1 MLPREGASKGE
12 FLKIRYSYKSEC
24 VTARKSMPI
33 GTNPQPRL
41 RNTSRDGLGGGGDIA
56 TRKCIGTFEGRDEGG
71 SKAELRR
78 PYKATTVAYEPS
90 QRGLDR
96 AFSETRSFAWDLPPC
111 TSHRLWP
118 VWYGG
123 DGRSTGERRD
133 RACAI
138 RQC

>member
-1 MLPREGASKGE
+1 M
-12 FLKIRYSYKSEC
+12 KIRDSYKSER

-78 PYKATTVAYEPS
+78 PYKATTKEGHFSKIRVLY
-90 QRGLDR
+90 DR
-96 AFSETRSFAWDLPPC
+96 PHQSRE
-111 TSHRLWP
+111 
-118 VWYGG
+118 
-123 DGRSTGERRD
+123 ERRLTTD
-133 RACAI
+133 PPAVVLEVARVAESGRAA
-138 RQC
+138 QKV